1 LDVNTVPGMSGNQ
14 GLSTVAVKF
23 AGSMGPE
30 PRANEGA
37 ADDGAGGMGHDVG
50 EAGAEGAAAMA
61 DTAGVLEGD
70 WDACPQPPTRTPA
83 TRIVNHRRLDI
94 AHLLGIDGD
103 ESARRSLRGR

>member
-1 LDVNTVPGMSGNQ
+1 MSGNQ

-23 AGSMGPE
+23 AGSIGPE
-30 PRANEGA
+30 PRANDGA
-37 ADDGAGGMGHDVG
+37 ADDGAGGMGDGIG
-50 EAGAEGAAAMA
+50 EAGAEGAAATT

-70 WDACPQPPTRTPA
+70 WAVCPQPPARTPA

-103 ESARRSLRGR
+103 ESARPSLRGR